1 MGDIMS
7 ININSRET
15 KIINILKNAVEPIS
29 GVALSEEIGC
39 STKTI
44 QSDIKNINK
53 VLVKSEIVSIRG
65 KGYKLK
71 GDFEELDI
79 KNDIYDDIN
88 RESYIL
94 KKMINLSN
102 CNDNYIRIEDLADLM
117 YVSLSTVKND
127 LKEVKKKLN
136 DNNIKVETKHKQGI
150 YISGSEDNIIKFI
163 INICNDKSNNLN
175 LNDFLITEVINNIFK
190 IKHNILEVLEK
201 ESLLITDLEFKNI
214 LGYILISLS
223 RNSIDKD
230 NLINKYINNYKEK
243 RNKIINNDSNKE
255 KIKKA
260 IKIFCENLKIATN
273 IDITED
279 KIFEECLDSHIS
291 NLCKKNELGI
301 SESYPIS
308 ANEIKLKYAFAFE
321 LAKIAKKTIE
331 DNLEISINEE
341 ETGNIA
347 LHIGGAIERANQNTK
362 KKIYKVVIVCTSG
375 IGTSMLIKSK
385 LENLFYNKIEI
396 VKVIPAYLID
406 YINVI
411 DVDFVISTVPME
423 LENTPLIKISPLLNE
438 KEVKIIEKYLETEK
452 VYSNLSIQYLLE
464 RDLFFTNLIFDTKEK
479 IIEYMADALIEKE
492 YIDEEMKQSFFD
504 REKIATTEI
513 GNMVAIPHGA
523 KGKIFK
529 NRIAIGILRK
539 PIKWEINEVK
549 LVIMMAVDT
558 EFVLNYEELFSDIYK
573 RVDSIAKV
581 INICENQS
589 FDKFRNMFN

>member
-1 MGDIMS
+1 MS

-71 GDFEELDI
+71 GNFEELDI

-214 LGYILISLS
+214 LDYILISLS

-341 ETGNIA
+341 EIGNIA

-406 YINVI
+406 YINII
-411 DVDFVISTVPME
+411 DVDFVISTVPIE
-423 LENTPLIKISPLLNE
+423 LENIPLIKISPLLNE

-452 VYSNLSIQYLLE
+452 VYSNLSIQSLLE

-549 LVIMMAVDT
+549 LVIMIAIDT

>member
-1 MGDIMS
+1 MS

-214 LGYILISLS
+214 LDYILISLS

-549 LVIMMAVDT
+549 LVIMMAIDT

>member
-1 MGDIMS
+1 MS

-214 LGYILISLS
+214 LDYILISLS

-464 RDLFFTNLIFDTKEK
+464 RDLFFTNLILDTKEK

-549 LVIMMAVDT
+549 LVIMMAIDT

>member
-1 MGDIMS
+1 MS

-214 LGYILISLS
+214 LDYILISLS

-452 VYSNLSIQYLLE
+452 VYPNLSIQYLLE
-464 RDLFFTNLIFDTKEK
+464 RDLFFTNLILDTKEK

-549 LVIMMAVDT
+549 LVIMMAIDT

>member
-1 MGDIMS
+1 MS

-214 LGYILISLS
+214 LDYILISLS

-464 RDLFFTNLIFDTKEK
+464 RDLFFTNLILDTKEK

-549 LVIMMAVDT
+549 LVIMMAIDT

-581 INICENQS
+581 INICENQI

>member
-1 MGDIMS
+1 MS

-214 LGYILISLS
+214 LDYILISLS

-255 KIKKA
+255 KIKK
-260 IKIFCENLKIATN
+260 L
-273 IDITED
+273 
-279 KIFEECLDSHIS
+279 
-291 NLCKKNELGI
+291 
-301 SESYPIS
+301 
-308 ANEIKLKYAFAFE
+308 
-321 LAKIAKKTIE
+321 
-331 DNLEISINEE
+331 
-341 ETGNIA
+341 
-347 LHIGGAIERANQNTK
+347 
-362 KKIYKVVIVCTSG
+362 
-375 IGTSMLIKSK
+375 
-385 LENLFYNKIEI
+385 
-396 VKVIPAYLID
+396 
-406 YINVI
+406 
-411 DVDFVISTVPME
+411 
-423 LENTPLIKISPLLNE
+423 
-438 KEVKIIEKYLETEK
+438 
-452 VYSNLSIQYLLE
+452 
-464 RDLFFTNLIFDTKEK
+464 
-479 IIEYMADALIEKE
+479 
-492 YIDEEMKQSFFD
+492 
-504 REKIATTEI
+504 
-513 GNMVAIPHGA
+513 
-523 KGKIFK
+523 
-529 NRIAIGILRK
+529 
-539 PIKWEINEVK
+539 
-549 LVIMMAVDT
+549 
-558 EFVLNYEELFSDIYK
+558 
-573 RVDSIAKV
+573 
-581 INICENQS
+581 
-589 FDKFRNMFN
+589 

>member
-1 MGDIMS
+1 MS

-214 LGYILISLS
+214 LDYILISLS

-291 NLCKKNELGI
+291 NLCKKKELGI

-411 DVDFVISTVPME
+411 DVDFVISTVSME

-464 RDLFFTNLIFDTKEK
+464 RDLFFTNLILDTKEK

-549 LVIMMAVDT
+549 LVIMMAIDT
-558 EFVLNYEELFSDIYK
+558 EFVLNYEELFSDIYI

>member
-1 MGDIMS
+1 MS

-214 LGYILISLS
+214 LDYILISLS

-308 ANEIKLKYAFAFE
+308 ASEIKLKYAFAFE

-396 VKVIPAYLID
+396 VKVIPAYLIN

-464 RDLFFTNLIFDTKEK
+464 RDLFFTNLILDTKEK

-549 LVIMMAVDT
+549 LVIMMAIDT

-581 INICENQS
+581 INICENKS

>member
-1 MGDIMS
+1 MS

-214 LGYILISLS
+214 LDYILISLS

-308 ANEIKLKYAFAFE
+308 ASEIKLKYAFAFE

-396 VKVIPAYLID
+396 VKVIPAYLIN

-464 RDLFFTNLIFDTKEK
+464 RDLFFTNLILDTKEK

-549 LVIMMAVDT
+549 LVIMMAIDT

>member
-1 MGDIMS
+1 MS
-7 ININSRET
+7 ININSRES

-29 GVALSEEIGC
+29 GVALSEEIGCSTKTIQSDIKVALSEEIGC

-88 RESYIL
+88 RESYILKKMINLSNCNDNYIRIEDLADLMYVSLSTVKNDLKEVKKKLNDSYIL

-331 DNLEISINEE
+331 CLDSHISNLCKKNELGISESYPISANEIKLKYAFAFELAKIAKKTIEDNLEISINEE

-385 LENLFYNKIEI
+385 L
-396 VKVIPAYLID
+396 
-406 YINVI
+406 
-411 DVDFVISTVPME
+411 
-423 LENTPLIKISPLLNE
+423 
-438 KEVKIIEKYLETEK
+438 
-452 VYSNLSIQYLLE
+452 
-464 RDLFFTNLIFDTKEK
+464 
-479 IIEYMADALIEKE
+479 
-492 YIDEEMKQSFFD
+492 
-504 REKIATTEI
+504 
-513 GNMVAIPHGA
+513 
-523 KGKIFK
+523 
-529 NRIAIGILRK
+529 
-539 PIKWEINEVK
+539 
-549 LVIMMAVDT
+549 
-558 EFVLNYEELFSDIYK
+558 
-573 RVDSIAKV
+573 
-581 INICENQS
+581 
-589 FDKFRNMFN
+589 

>member
-1 MGDIMS
+1 MS

-549 LVIMMAVDT
+549 LVIMIAIDT

-581 INICENQS
+581 INICENKS